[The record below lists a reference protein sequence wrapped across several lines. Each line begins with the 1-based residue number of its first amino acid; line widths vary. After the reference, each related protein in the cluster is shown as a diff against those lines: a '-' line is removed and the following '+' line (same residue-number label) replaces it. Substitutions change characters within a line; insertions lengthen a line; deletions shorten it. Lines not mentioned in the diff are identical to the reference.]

1 MEENNQNA
9 AIKIAIGVIM
19 TLILVGAMIT
29 LFLKVVPSIDK
40 ANSKIDTIS
49 SQMDMIYFKSYE
61 KTTVSGSEVISA
73 INTKASSD
81 ITVTVTTQ
89 AGVTTPY
96 NSSNYNITD
105 VNDHK
110 YIEPTA
116 KFKSEIERNSNN
128 AVSGITFV
136 QLVPD
141 PKKN

>member
-49 SQMDMIYFKSYE
+49 SQMDMIYFKSYDDTE
-61 KTTVSGSEVISA
+61 VSGSEVISA

-81 ITVTVTTQ
+81 ITVKVTTQ
-89 AGVTTPY
+89 AGTEATY
-96 NSSNYNITD
+96 NSSTYNITN
-105 VNDHK
+105 VNDK
-110 YIEPTA
+110 NYIEPTA
-116 KFKSEIERNSNN
+116 KFDSTVERNSNN

-136 QLVPD
+136 QLAS
-141 PKKN
+141 K

>member
-49 SQMDMIYFKSYE
+49 SQMDMIYFKSYDGT
-61 KTTVSGSEVISA
+61 KVSGSEVISA

-81 ITVTVTTQ
+81 ITVSVKTQ
-89 AGVTTPY
+89 AGVAKEY
-96 NSSNYNITD
+96 NSSTYNITN
-105 VNDHK
+105 VNDDN

-116 KFKSEIERNSNN
+116 KFDSEVKRNSNN
-128 AVSGITFV
+128 AVSKIIFV
-136 QLVPD
+136 QLPPD

>member
-49 SQMDMIYFKSYE
+49 AQMDMIYFKSYDN
-61 KTTVSGSEVISA
+61 TNVSGSEVVSA

-81 ITVTVTTQ
+81 ITVTVKTQ
-89 AGVTTPY
+89 ASSKEVNY
-96 NSSNYNITD
+96 NSSTYNITN
-105 VNDHK
+105 VNDSN

-116 KFKSEIERNSNN
+116 KFKSEVKRNSNN
-128 AVSGITFV
+128 AVSKIVFT
-136 QLVPD
+136 QLPHE
-141 PKKN
+141 P

>member
-49 SQMDMIYFKSYE
+49 AQMDMIYFKSYE

-89 AGVTTPY
+89 AGSKAVY
-96 NSSNYNITD
+96 NSSSYNITD
-105 VNDHK
+105 VNKDD

-116 KFKSEIERNSNN
+116 KFDSKVERNSNN

-136 QLVPD
+136 QLAN
-141 PKKN
+141 K

>member
-89 AGVTTPY
+89 AGTTKKY
-96 NSSNYNITD
+96 NSSSYNITD
-105 VNDHK
+105 VNKDD

-116 KFKSEIERNSNN
+116 KFNSKVERNSNN